1 MSYND
6 STTILTAAL
15 KSMWLSYHCNS
26 GKSEWVGVVV
36 CGMVSEHLS
45 TSIICSAGCLAAV
58 TQTCVCVCT
67 TSCNKNQ
74 VGETPKILKINFNVC
89 VVHAAFQS
97 LEKSSSIAVN
107 LKRETTFYER
117 TP

>member
-1 MSYND
+1 MGKVNGLVLWCAEWFRS
-6 STTILTAAL
+6 IFQLQLFAL
-15 KSMWLSYHCNS
+15 RGALQQLHR
-26 GKSEWVGVVV
+26 
-36 CGMVSEHLS
+36 H
-45 TSIICSAGCLAAV
+45 
-58 TQTCVCVCT
+58 VCVCT

>member
-1 MSYND
+1 MGWCCGVRNGFGASFNFNYLLCGVPCSSYTD
-6 STTILTAAL
+6 
-15 KSMWLSYHCNS
+15 M
-26 GKSEWVGVVV
+26 
-36 CGMVSEHLS
+36 
-45 TSIICSAGCLAAV
+45 
-58 TQTCVCVCT
+58 CVCT

-74 VGETPKILKINFNVC
+74 VGETPKILRINFNVC